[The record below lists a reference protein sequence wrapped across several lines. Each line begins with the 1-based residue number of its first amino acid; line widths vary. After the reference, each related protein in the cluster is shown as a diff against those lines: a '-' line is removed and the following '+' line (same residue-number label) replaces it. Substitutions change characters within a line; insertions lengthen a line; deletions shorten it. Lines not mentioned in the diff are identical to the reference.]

1 MQPAVILYL
10 IQQHHLPLQASV
22 LASFNYYIYIYQ
34 WISTLSHRRTFHTA
48 FKTFRMA
55 AALSKSFCLGYYFL
69 LLCLIGFISH
79 PAKAAVKKYL
89 FDVSIFYLFIYEK
102 CLKINTSVL
111 HAFSFL
117 WKFHTSLMF
126 FFSIFS
132 RFKWKMLAGCVMPS
146 RLSQ

>member
-117 WKFHTSLMF
+117 
-126 FFSIFS
+126 
-132 RFKWKMLAGCVMPS
+132 
-146 RLSQ
+146 

>member
-22 LASFNYYIYIYQ
+22 LASFNYYIYQ
-34 WISTLSHRRTFHTA
+34 WISTLSPRRTFHTA

-55 AALSKSFCLGYYFL
+55 AALSKNSCLGYYFL

-89 FDVSIFYLFIYEK
+89 FDVSHSFFILFYGK

-117 WKFHTSLMF
+117 
-126 FFSIFS
+126 
-132 RFKWKMLAGCVMPS
+132 
-146 RLSQ
+146 